1 MASNL
6 DMPFLAS
13 RLFGVPHML
22 ASTKLDVILNAL
34 APRLLNGER
43 LATGAFLASDVAAFR
58 LPETY
63 RVQNNIAIIPV
74 HGTLVRRGAWLETA
88 SGLTSYEGLGASFRE
103 AIAQP
108 DVHAVLLDIDSGGG
122 EAGGV
127 FDLVDE
133 FRTLSQAYNKPI
145 WAHANEFAC
154 SAAYAI
160 ACAASQIWVARTSV
174 VGSIGVVCAHLDQSR
189 ADEKNGHKWTFVFEG
204 DHKVH
209 GNSHEPLAERAL
221 EKMQA
226 DCGLLYDM
234 FVDLVAQNRPISAAA
249 IRETKAETF
258 IGSQAVELGL
268 ADAQGTFAQALEA
281 LTDSIKSPP
290 TSTEQEGSN
299 TWHAQ
304 NTAPKKTLSK
314 KTTKKRLSM
323 SLRKTKTMMT
333 STLMPK
339 SLMKKRKTTKMGK
352 TMTKKVRTKVFK
364 PCVNK
369 KENVHVP

>member
-1 MASNL
+1 MANNL
-6 DMPFLAS
+6 DLPFLAS
-13 RLFGVPHML
+13 RFFGVPHML
-22 ASTKLDVILNAL
+22 ASTKFDVILNAL
-34 APRLLNGER
+34 APRLFKGER
-43 LATGAFLASDVAAFR
+43 FAVGAFSASDVAA
-58 LPETY
+58 LKPPETY
-63 RVQNNIAIIPV
+63 RVQDNVAIIPV

-108 DVHAVLLDIDSGGG
+108 DVCAVMLDIDSGGG

-127 FDLVDE
+127 FDLVEE
-133 FRTLSQAYNKPI
+133 FRTLSQTYNKPI

-160 ACAASQIWVARTSV
+160 ACSASQIWVARTGV

-209 GNSHEPLAERAL
+209 GNSHEPLADRAL

-226 DCGLLYDM
+226 DCALLYDM
-234 FVDLVAQNRPISAAA
+234 FVDLVAESRPMNAVA

-258 IGSQAVELGL
+258 IGNQAVKLGL

-281 LTDSIKSPP
+281 LTDSIKFPP

-304 NTAPKKTLSK
+304 NTAPKKILSK
-314 KTTKKRLSM
+314 KMKKKRLST
-323 SLRKTKTMMT
+323 SQTKEKTMT
-333 STLMPK
+333 TLTLTPK
-339 SLMKKRKTTKMGK
+339 SLTKKTRKK
-352 TMTKKVRTKVFK
+352 MTKIRKKILK
-364 PCVNK
+364 PCVN
-369 KENVHVP
+369 